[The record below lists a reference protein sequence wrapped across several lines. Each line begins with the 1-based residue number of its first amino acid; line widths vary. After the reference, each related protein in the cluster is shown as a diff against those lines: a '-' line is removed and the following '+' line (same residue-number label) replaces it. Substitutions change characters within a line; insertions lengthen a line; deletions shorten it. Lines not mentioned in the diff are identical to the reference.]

1 MSLYDRILFTNILNQ
16 TTEIMTLIIDLAY
29 NLTML
34 IAFAIVSGLVEKRI
48 PGTTT
53 KGMIIQGVL
62 FGTVAVIGILNPF
75 VLREG
80 IFFDGR
86 TIVISISTL
95 FFGPITGLIAAI
107 MAIISRIYIGGSGV
121 VMGVATVIQAL
132 AVGYVFR
139 HFWNRESVPGLT
151 FLYYMGLVVHIIMVG
166 MMLMLPSNLQRDVFE
181 SIAFTIIVFY
191 PLTTVLMGKVLSDQL
206 EIRHLFTNLSSSEAK
221 FREIFNSVNESI
233 FIHDAETGMIVDFND
248 RTLDLYKLNSR
259 EAVLNNFVRNLS
271 AGDGTY
277 NPESGMAHLK
287 KAVAEGSHRFDWLAR
302 RPNDELFWV
311 DVSLRYVTINDR
323 GYVLAVVRD
332 IDERKRK
339 ETETKENLREKEVL
353 LAEVHH
359 RVKNNLAIISSLLSL
374 QLDSVTDPDA
384 KELLIQTEKRIR
396 SISLVHELVYG
407 TEDLESIDFGS
418 FLHRLIPIIDTF
430 SGSEGCIV
438 DVEVD
443 AGHLEIDLNKS
454 VPCALIVT
462 ELLTNS
468 YKHAFKGMS
477 TGKIY
482 IKLFEQDDGYCL
494 TIGDNGLGVD
504 NVDRLQSGS
513 SFGYTIITGLVN
525 QIGGKMSFRN
535 LDPGLEVTITFSN
548 NRHK

>member
-1 MSLYDRILFTNILNQ
+1 
-16 TTEIMTLIIDLAY
+16 MTLIFDLAY

-48 PGTTT
+48 QGTTT
-53 KGMIIQGVL
+53 RGMVVQGLL
-62 FGTVAVIGILNPF
+62 FGAVAVIGILNPF
-75 VLREG
+75 VLSEG
-80 IFFDGR
+80 IVFDGR

-95 FFGPITGLIAAI
+95 FFGPISGSIAAI
-107 MAIISRIYIGGSGV
+107 MAVVTRIIIGGPGV
-121 VMGVATVIQAL
+121 VMGVATVVQAL
-132 AVGYVFR
+132 IVGYIFR
-139 HFWNRESVPGLT
+139 RFWNRESVPTLT
-151 FLYYMGLVVHIIMVG
+151 FLYYMGLLVHIIMVG
-166 MMLMLPSNLQRDVFE
+166 LMLTLPSTIQREVFE

-206 EIRHLFTNLSSSEAK
+206 EIRHLIKDLSSSEVK

-259 EAVLNNFVRNLS
+259 EAVLNNFIRNLS

-311 DVSLRYVTINDR
+311 DVSLRYVKINDK

-332 IDERKRK
+332 INERKK
-339 ETETKENLREKEVL
+339 IETETQENLREKEVL

-374 QLDSVTDPDA
+374 QLDKVDDPDA
-384 KELLIQTEKRIR
+384 RDLLIQTEKRIR

-407 TEDLESIDFGS
+407 NDDLESIDFGS

-430 SGSEGCIV
+430 SGSEGCDVQV
-438 DVEVD
+438 DID

-468 YKHAFKGMS
+468 YKHAFE
-477 TGKIY
+477 GKHSGNIY
-482 IKLFEQDDGYCL
+482 IKLYEQDNDFCL
-494 TIGDNGLGVD
+494 IISDNGRGVENID
-504 NVDRLQSGS
+504 KLQSGS
-513 SFGYTIITGLVN
+513 SFGYTIITGLVS
-525 QIGGKMSFRN
+525 QIGGTISFRN
-535 LDPGLEVTITFSN
+535 LNPGFEVTITFRN
-548 NRHK
+548 NRQKRPNI